1 MYRHAHIYCP
11 AHTPVPH
18 LCLPYD
24 LSWHS
29 GVRAIVPSSFAPHLT
44 SISGH
49 RAQPTSWECPTIP
62 SLSWSY
68 PVLGSLVL
76 SPHYTAGIQPHA
88 QTHRHYRS
96 PAPSVARLRG
106 SRGSWRSAPPQM
118 SQAPAT
124 RTHRDPRLHPARC
137 CTSPSLTQSRTNLPP
152 GPAVPRL
159 ACLQGWPIYGCILL
173 AQHITAC

>member
-1 MYRHAHIYCP
+1 MHTYCP
-11 AHTPVPH
+11 AHTPVPD

-29 GVRAIVPSSFAPHLT
+29 GVRSIVPSSFAPHLT

-49 RAQPTSWECPTIP
+49 RAQPTSWECPSIP
-62 SLSWSY
+62 SLSRSH
-68 PVLGSLVL
+68 PVLGSPVL
-76 SPHYTAGIQPHA
+76 SPHTQLGSNLMLRPADTTGPQLHLWPGLEAVMGPGGQPHP
-88 QTHRHYRS
+88 QT
-96 PAPSVARLRG
+96 
-106 SRGSWRSAPPQM
+106 
-118 SQAPAT
+118 SQTPAT
-124 RTHRDPRLHPARC
+124 RTHRDPRLH
-137 CTSPSLTQSRTNLPP
+137 LTQCYTPPPILTQPGTNLPP

>member
-1 MYRHAHIYCP
+1 MHTYCP
-11 AHTPVPH
+11 AHTPVPD

-29 GVRAIVPSSFAPHLT
+29 GVRSIVPSSFAPHLT

-49 RAQPTSWECPTIP
+49 RAQPTSWECPSIP
-62 SLSWSY
+62 SLSRSH
-68 PVLGSLVL
+68 PVLGSPVL
-76 SPHYTAGIQPHA
+76 SPHTQLGSNLMLRPADTTGPQLHLWPGLEAVVGPGGQPH
-88 QTHRHYRS
+88 
-96 PAPSVARLRG
+96 
-106 SRGSWRSAPPQM
+106 PQM
-118 SQAPAT
+118 SQTPAT
-124 RTHRDPRLHPARC
+124 RTHRDPRLHLP
-137 CTSPSLTQSRTNLPP
+137 PILTQPGTNLPP